1 MTAFVMLDLCK
12 PILTGVGD
20 PLVGVELSLGQPV
33 LRIAEDRRGQRV
45 LETRRQRTDLLDPY
59 VVAQLGGIE
68 LVARGV
74 VEGFLAGL
82 HKSPFPGF
90 SVEFT
95 EDRPYQPGDDLRYL
109 DWKMLAR
116 SDRLFV
122 KQFEE
127 ETNLRSMLVLDVSA
141 SMDWVGAEG
150 RLSKLDYAKRLAA
163 SLALVL
169 LRQRDATGL
178 IAFDEEVRTVVR
190 AGARS
195 NHWWTLARAVQDV
208 TAGRG
213 TAAEP
218 ALRKVTDL
226 LRRRGLVVLVSDLLF
241 DSELVLR
248 TLHYLRHR
256 GHQVIVFHIMDP
268 AELTLEGPPEARFE
282 DPETGAFVTA
292 RPRELRS
299 AYQKT
304 VRSSIDA
311 WRAACRG
318 GGIRYHHVLTDTPF
332 GQVLRE
338 LAARR
343 SRLG

>member
-1 MTAFVMLDLCK
+1 MAQTLK
-12 PILTGVGD
+12 K
-20 PLVGVELSLGQPV
+20 
-33 LRIAEDRRGQRV
+33 
-45 LETRRQRTDLLDPY
+45 RTDLLNPF

-68 LVARGV
+68 LVARGI

-95 EDRPYQPGDDLRYL
+95 EDRPYQPGDELRYL

-141 SMDWVGAEG
+141 SMDWVGGEE
-150 RLSKLDYAKRLAA
+150 RLSKLSYAKQLVA
-163 SLALVL
+163 SIALVL

-178 IAFDEEVRTVVR
+178 IAFDEEVRAVVR

-195 NHWWTLARAVQDV
+195 NHWWTLARAVQDIA
-208 TAGRG
+208 AGGG

-226 LRRRGLVVLVSDLLF
+226 LRRRGLVVFVSDLLF
-241 DSELVLR
+241 DRPLVLR

-256 GHQVIVFHIMDP
+256 GHQVIVLHIMDP
-268 AELTLEGPPEARFE
+268 AELTLDGPPEARFE
-282 DPETGAFVTA
+282 DPESGEYVTA
-292 RPRELRS
+292 RPRELR
-299 AYQKT
+299 AVYQKT
-304 VRSSIDA
+304 VRSTIES
-311 WRAACRG
+311 WRSACRG
-318 GGIRYHHVLTDTPF
+318 GGIHYHHVLTDTPF
-332 GQVLRE
+332 GQVLRR

-343 SRLG
+343 SQLG